1 MSTRHY
7 VGLALAPSAILDH
20 ARSGASR
27 PVVVLSSTGART
39 RVHRLDNHFAWLAIA
54 LHLSVCKG
62 VPRHEPR

>member
-1 MSTRHY
+1 MNAPGY
-7 VGLALAPSAILDH
+7 VGLALAPQAILDH

-39 RVHRLDNHFAWLAIA
+39 RVHRLDNHFAWLAIS
-54 LHLSVCKG
+54 LHLAARKG